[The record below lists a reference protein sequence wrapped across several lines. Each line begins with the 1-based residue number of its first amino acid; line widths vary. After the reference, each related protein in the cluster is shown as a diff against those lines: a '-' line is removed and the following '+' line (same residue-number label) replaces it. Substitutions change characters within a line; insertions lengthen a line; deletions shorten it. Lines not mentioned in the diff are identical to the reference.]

1 MNWLNNLNKLFRRNS
16 LADAVRASAVSLE
29 RNLRSELVAVPEW
42 GQSVYLRGLTLSEWS
57 EYNRM
62 AQALSPVPP
71 EEGEE
76 LPAADPLDEPWKPYG
91 HRALFAY
98 LLVATLRDAKRAPVF
113 APAGSAQRAQD
124 IAEVAQN
131 FTHVHDALVARIFAL
146 SGVKVGTE
154 EQPSDPVADAGNA

>member
-1 MNWLNNLNKLFRRNS
+1 MKYLNWLFRRHT

-57 EYNRM
+57 EYSRM
-62 AQALSPVPP
+62 AQALSPVPL

-76 LPAADPLDEPWKPYG
+76 LPPADPLDEPWKPYG
-91 HRALFAY
+91 TRALFAY
-98 LLVATLRDAKRAPVF
+98 LLVATLRDAKRSPVF

-146 SGVKVGTE
+146 SGVKVGTD